1 MTGMRFFGWTMG
13 LGLVWVLAVNQG
25 EVYSSPIKQSQST
38 PSRISAVIFNQPP
51 LSSRGAPGNRQGGGT
66 RDGRNCTAL
75 DIKERLTALVPAVES
90 EPKMSHVWGLT
101 VSASPTLWFYVPYQA
116 KDIQGAELEL
126 WDETSREQRNYKQIY
141 QRTFTVKETPG
152 AIALS
157 LPSTVKLEPDK
168 NYHWY
173 LSLNINC
180 QGDNESIN
188 VNGWIQRVKF
198 QHTPSVNRQQV
209 ILYAQKGIWYD
220 ALTQLAQLRRRNPQ
234 SKTLMQD
241 WQKLLGDVGLKEI
254 ANKPIVSCCMAGGR
268 R

>member
-1 MTGMRFFGWTMG
+1 MMRLIG

-25 EVYSSPIKQSQST
+25 EVHSSSIKQSQLT

-66 RDGRNCTAL
+66 RDGRNCAAL
-75 DIKERLTALVPAVES
+75 DIKERLTAIVPVVES
-90 EPKMSHVWGLT
+90 PPKINNVWGLT
-101 VSASPTLWFYVPYQA
+101 VSASPTFWFYVPYLA
-116 KDIQGAELEL
+116 KDIQAAELEL
-126 WDETSREQRNYKQIY
+126 WDETSREPRNYQQIY
-141 QRTFTVKETPG
+141 QGTFTVKGTPG

-157 LPSTVKLEPDK
+157 LPSTVKLETDK

-180 QGDNESIN
+180 NGEDESIN

-198 QHTPSVNRQQV
+198 QHTALVNRQQV

-220 ALTQLAQLRRRNPQ
+220 ALTQLAQLRRRNPK
-234 SKTLMQD
+234 SKTLVTD
-241 WQKLLGDVGLKEI
+241 WHKLLKDVGLKEI
-254 ANKPIVSCCMAGGR
+254 ANKPLVPCCTLE
-268 R
+268 